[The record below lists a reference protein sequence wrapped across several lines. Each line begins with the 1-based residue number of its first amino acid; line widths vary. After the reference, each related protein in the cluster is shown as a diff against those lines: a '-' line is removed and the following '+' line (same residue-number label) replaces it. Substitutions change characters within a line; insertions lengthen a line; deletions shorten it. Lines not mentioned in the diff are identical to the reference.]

1 MFNRGMASSGL
12 ESCGALNSLPL
23 LQDDD
28 AMSLW
33 NRLGADYNGFQ
44 VYDSGGILV
53 REFTGVVF
61 PDLATPLEETL
72 APLLSQ

>member
-1 MFNRGMASSGL
+1 MFNRGMADSGL
-12 ESCGALNSLPL
+12 EPCGALNSLPL
-23 LQDDD
+23 LQDDN

-33 NRLGADYNGFQ
+33 TRLGADYNGFQ
-44 VYDSGGILV
+44 VYDGDGTLV

-61 PDLATPLEETL
+61 PDLATPLEETV